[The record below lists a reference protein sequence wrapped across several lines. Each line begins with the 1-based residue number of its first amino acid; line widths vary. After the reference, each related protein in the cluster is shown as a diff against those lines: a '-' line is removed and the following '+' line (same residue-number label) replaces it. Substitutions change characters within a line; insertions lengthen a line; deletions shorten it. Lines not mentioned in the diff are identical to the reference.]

1 MFELILVASW
11 IGWTQKLVQYAEKY
25 ITLAEEDFTG
35 YCLGLK
41 GSWIDPPHR
50 LILDGGSFVIGH
62 NFFII
67 DGTDLNYSNMQYNST
82 IYSIL
87 CLIQQ
92 TKGDLFDSIE
102 NSWSLQ
108 WRLAQNDF
116 SIDHWKKGEKS
127 AIYLSF

>member
-1 MFELILVASW
+1 MDRLNSKAGPICRKNISLWE
-11 IGWTQKLVQYAEKY
+11 
-25 ITLAEEDFTG
+25 EEDFTG

-41 GSWIDPPHR
+41 GSRIDPPDR
-50 LILDGGSFVIGH
+50 FIVDGGSFVIGH

-108 WRLAQNDF
+108 
-116 SIDHWKKGEKS
+116 
-127 AIYLSF
+127 